1 MKGWVLDI
9 IAGVSALIIFGI
21 LLFALPMVMPAA
33 YGYIGALLLFVV
45 YLTVTGLTII
55 KKAIA

>member
-9 IAGVSALIIFGI
+9 IVGVSALIVFGI
-21 LLFALPMVMPAA
+21 LLFSLPMVMPAA
-33 YGYIGALLLFVV
+33 YGYIGALLLFAV

>member
-9 IAGVSALIIFGI
+9 IVGVSALIVFGI
-21 LLFALPMVMPAA
+21 LLFAMPMVMPAA

-55 KKAIA
+55 KKAIS